1 VGENSLKKHLI
12 IDRDVVTRLSS
23 LPPERR
29 FDFWKAVGQLIESF
43 GRPHIHTGLG
53 IRKLRPRLFEFRL
66 GIDLRVLV
74 RDRRAACIS
83 PSLALTTRCRTRF
96 GAENTVDFFLQR
108 AHTH

>member
-1 VGENSLKKHLI
+1 LKRHLI
-12 IDRDVVTRLSS
+12 IDRDVVSRLSS

-43 GRPHIHTGLG
+43 GRPHVHAGLG

-74 RDRRAACIS
+74 RDRES
-83 PSLALTTRCRTRF
+83 DLYLTFLGSHDEVQKEIRS
-96 GAENTVDFFLQR
+96 GNTVDYFPQR